1 MIFVTGGTGLVGS
14 HILMELVKK
23 GRTFKALKRKTS
35 SLEICKKVFK
45 YYNISDKFNS
55 INWVEGD
62 IIDIVSLGEHIAACE
77 YVIHAA
83 AMLSFHGKKDQKFL
97 EKINIEGTQNIVNIS
112 IDCNIKKMVYVSSI
126 AALGR
131 NSTNDTIDEECYFQ
145 HTKLDSH
152 YAISKYYAEQE
163 VWRGAQEGLDV
174 VILNPS
180 VILGAGN
187 WDKGSS
193 QMFDKVFQ
201 GLKFYAPGGTGYVD
215 VVDVA
220 RLVILLLNSK
230 IKNERFIINAENLKY
245 QYFFNQIAKNFNKP
259 EAKIR
264 VTHFLKELAW
274 RVEAIKSFFTGKESL
289 ITKETANTS
298 MTTKTYSSRKI
309 KKATGFC
316 FTPIDHSIKKYCDW
330 YITEHHLK

>member
-23 GRTFKALKRKTS
+23 GIKFKALKRKTS

-55 INWVEGD
+55 IKWVEGD
-62 IIDIVSLGEHIAACE
+62 VNDIISLEKHIVICE

-83 AMLSFHGKKDQKFL
+83 AMLSFHGKKDQKLL

-131 NSTNDTIDEECYFQ
+131 NSTNDIINEECYFQ

-187 WDKGSS
+187 WNEGSS

-215 VVDVA
+215 VIDVA

-230 IKNERFIINAENLKY
+230 VKNERFIINAENLKY

-259 EAKIR
+259 KAKIR

-274 RVEAIKSFFTGKESL
+274 RAEAIKSFFTGKKSL

-309 KKATGFC
+309 KKETGFS
-316 FTPIDHSIKKYCDW
+316 FTPIDQSIKKYCDW
-330 YITEHHLK
+330 YISELSS